1 MKKQLRNIII
11 SLCVVVVLVA
21 GVVSVN
27 LLMPKKNSSSS
38 SASSS
43 TPEISVYKTDVKN
56 ITMVHIKTEKDDV
69 IVRQSNGKYSV
80 DGLDQKL
87 LNEDSASTIF
97 STASNITAEKVID
110 ENASDLSQY
119 GLDKPS
125 VTVDIVSS
133 DKTVTV
139 EIGKETLTKDGNY
152 MKLKD
157 SSKVYKIT
165 AAETNSL
172 DYVKTDLVK
181 LSICGFDSANAAK
194 LTDITLGGSARPQP
208 IVLKIDPSSV
218 SSSSGSSSV
227 SYLMKSPA
235 TYPLNDENIS
245 TITSALQSLSANA
258 VVSLDVSDA
267 NLEKYGLKNPK
278 YTLTAVYNGNKMVLR
293 FGTPYKEDSS
303 TLIPIYLEGTP
314 AIYNI
319 ADSTVSF
326 YDWQL
331 DDVTDSLLY
340 TEFID
345 NIKSITVS
353 KGSENYTINLSG
365 TGTDLKGTYNSKE
378 LNTDNL
384 RKFYEKFL
392 EIKKYGTATRPA
404 NASTYAKV
412 VVTYREASRKA
423 TTIEFITIDNRKCL
437 YSLDGQAH
445 FYIYTS
451 DVDKMLNAI
460 RDLIAGKTISD

>member
-21 GVVSVN
+21 GVVSIS

-38 SASSS
+38 NVSSS
-43 TPEISVYKTDVKN
+43 TPEISVYKTDEAK
-56 ITMVHIKTEKDDV
+56 ITAVHIKTEKDDV
-69 IVRQSNGKYSV
+69 MLHHSNGKYSV

-87 LNEDSASTIF
+87 LNEDSASSIIKTV
-97 STASNITAEKVID
+97 SNVTAEKVVD
-110 ENASDLSQY
+110 ENASNLSQY
-119 GLDKPS
+119 GLDNPK

-133 DKTVTV
+133 DKTVTLL
-139 EIGKETLTKDGNY
+139 IGNETPTKDGNY

-165 AAETNSL
+165 QVEENSL
-172 DYVKTDLVK
+172 DYVKTDLVNR
-181 LSICGFDSANAAK
+181 SICGFESSNADK
-194 LTDITLGGSARPQP
+194 LTEIVLGGSGRPQP
-208 IVLKIDPSSV
+208 ITLKIDPSSV
-218 SSSSGSSSV
+218 NSSSSSGV

-235 TYPLNDENIS
+235 TYPVNSDNVS
-245 TITSALQSLSANA
+245 TITSALQSLSAND

-293 FGTPYKEDSS
+293 FGTPYKEDGS

-319 ADSTVSF
+319 AESSASF
-326 YDWQL
+326 YKWQL
-331 DDVTDSLLY
+331 EDLTDDLLY

-345 NIKSITVS
+345 DVKSITIS
-353 KGSENYTINLSG
+353 KGNESYTINLSG
-365 TGTDLKGTYNSKE
+365 TGDDLKGTYNSKA
-378 LNTDNL
+378 LSTDNL
-384 RKFYEKFL
+384 RKFYEHIL
-392 EIKKYGTATRPA
+392 DIRHYGTASRPA
-404 NASTYAKV
+404 NASSYAKV
-412 VVTYREASRKA
+412 VITYRDTSRKA
-423 TTIEFITIDNRKCL
+423 TTIEFISIDNRRCL

-445 FYIYTS
+445 FFTYTS
-451 DVDKMLNAI
+451 DIDNLLKVT
-460 RDLIAGKTISD
+460 RDFVAGKTISE